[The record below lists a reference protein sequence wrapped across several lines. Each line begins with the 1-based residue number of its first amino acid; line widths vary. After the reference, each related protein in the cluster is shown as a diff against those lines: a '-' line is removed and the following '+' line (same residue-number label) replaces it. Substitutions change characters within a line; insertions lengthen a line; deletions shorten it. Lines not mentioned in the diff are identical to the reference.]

1 MRRTR
6 RCAGWLGA
14 LLLLL
19 LALVAA
25 REAAA
30 QTPSPLANWQ
40 YSSGIALA
48 PAAGHPL
55 PEWLVVVGGSADLS
69 PQYEGSQRYI
79 VRPGPAILVRYK
91 DRFYFSTGEG
101 IGVDALRGKNYRA
114 GVGISYDL
122 GRDQDLNLRL
132 RGLGDIDPAPELRL
146 YGEYVI
152 FPFVLH
158 ADLRRGLGGHDGY
171 IGDVGFYVPV
181 AGSEKFFVF
190 VGPSFT
196 WADDRYMSSYFG
208 ITPAQATR
216 SQFAP
221 FTASGGAKSA
231 RMGLTAEYNMTEHW
245 FAEADLAYERLLGDA
260 ADSPITED
268 PSQFALALTVGYRF

>member
-1 MRRTR
+1 MRRK
-6 RCAGWLGA
+6 WLGA
-14 LLLLL
+14 LVLL
-19 LALVAA
+19 LAALGAP
-25 REAAA
+25 RESAA

-48 PAAGHPL
+48 PATGHPL
-55 PEWLVVVGGSADLS
+55 PEWLVVVGGSAELS
-69 PQYEGSQRYI
+69 PQYEGSQRYT
-79 VRPGPAILVRYK
+79 VKPGPSIYVRYK
-91 DRFYFSTGEG
+91 DRFYASTGEG
-101 IGVDALRGKNYRA
+101 IGVDALRGTNYRA
-114 GVGISYDL
+114 GIGISYDL

-132 RGLGDIDPAPELRL
+132 RGLGDVDPAPELKL

-158 ADLRRGLGGHDGY
+158 ADVRRGLGGHDGY
-171 IGDVGFYVPV
+171 IGDLGFYVPV

-196 WADDRYMSSYFG
+196 WADDRYMGSYFS
-208 ITPAQATR
+208 ITPEQAAR

-221 FTASGGAKSA
+221 FNASAGAKSA
-231 RMGLTAEYNMTEHW
+231 RVGLTAQYNPTEHW
-245 FAEADLAYERLLGDA
+245 FAEADFAYERLLGDA
-260 ADSPITED
+260 ANSPITED